1 VAGGVHVVNAVVD
14 SFHDI
19 GTNRIRHDT
28 ETISDMSEMSLYARL
43 GGEEALEAVV
53 DDFYDRVLADEGL
66 RPYFED
72 VSMDELRDHQK
83 QFLSAVTGGPVEWE
97 GQDMDRAHAHLDIT
111 SEDFAA
117 VAEHLQATLVAL
129 DVPEEER
136 TAVMET
142 VAMLE
147 PSIVSA

>member
-1 VAGGVHVVNAVVD
+1 
-14 SFHDI
+14 
-19 GTNRIRHDT
+19 
-28 ETISDMSEMSLYARL
+28 MSGKSLYDRL
-43 GGEEALEAVV
+43 GGEVALDAVV
-53 DDFYDRVLADEGL
+53 DEFYDRVLADEEL
-66 RPYFED
+66 RPYFAD
-72 VSMDELRDHQK
+72 VSMDELHDHQK
-83 QFLSAVTGGPVEWE
+83 QFLSAVTGGPVEWD
-97 GQDMDRAHAHLDIT
+97 GQDMDRAHAHLDVT

-117 VAEHLQATLVAL
+117 VAEHLRATLVAL

>member
-1 VAGGVHVVNAVVD
+1 
-14 SFHDI
+14 
-19 GTNRIRHDT
+19 
-28 ETISDMSEMSLYARL
+28 MSEKSLYVRL
-43 GGEEALEAVV
+43 GGEAALEAVV

-83 QFLSAVTGGPVEWE
+83 QFLSAVTGGPVEWS

-117 VAEHLQATLVAL
+117 VAEHLRAALVAL

>member
-1 VAGGVHVVNAVVD
+1 MNAVPG

-19 GTNRIRHDT
+19 ETKRIRSDI
-28 ETISDMSEMSLYARL
+28 ETIIDMSESSLYERL
-43 GGEEALEAVV
+43 GGEAALDAVV
-53 DDFYDRVLADEGL
+53 DDFYDRVLADEEL

-72 VSMDELRDHQK
+72 VSMDELRDHQT
-83 QFLSAVTGGPVEWE
+83 QFLSAVTGGPVEWD
-97 GQDMDRAHAHLDIT
+97 GQDMDRAHAHLDVT

-117 VAEHLQATLVAL
+117 VAEHLRATLVAL